1 MPWKVARSS
10 QCYSAGKP
18 WAVILIKTG
27 KVVAC
32 HETEEKA
39 LAQLKALYAS
49 EDKKKKHKPSKTR
62 SFERAKGGNPH
73 WTDDDVVF
81 LSSQRADSRLLN
93 DFPGKPLKGNPYHVL
108 HGPKGGQFTSKPG
121 GGVNLDLPKTP
132 GFSLKSKPL
141 GVQSS
146 LEGLPKDHP
155 TRKKVDA
162 VMQQHGFRN
171 AQQAIDECV
180 REMYAML
187 DGRPTLVDRARAWYR
202 DENVTAHRRA
212 AKYKVS
218 ASTAAA
224 VESATSPRCRYVT
237 NQQATDAIFERK
249 DKFDSAEG
257 IAGDIH
263 GLIMNSFKLQGA
275 QLAKGASPET
285 LTGAK
290 RRSFYNNIMFPG
302 RTNDVTIDGRMAQ
315 VLQKAGARH
324 ARKAKKPLT
333 PRPDE
338 KGHDPGLAAAQEL
351 LSASAHTANMNDV
364 GAGYY
369 VLADATRIVAGLYG
383 ESPDTIQSAV
393 WIRIGGEGR

>member
-62 SFERAKGGNPH
+62 SFERAKGGNP
-73 WTDDDVVF
+73 F

-93 DFPGKPLKGNPYHVL
+93 DFTG
-108 HGPKGGQFTSKPG
+108 KPG

-249 DKFDSAEG
+249 DKFDTAEG

-275 QLAKGASPET
+275 QLAKGANPET